1 METLTVPIPT
11 FVLTY
16 NKHDI
21 TTDLTPFKLSV
32 SYTDNLDGDESDS
45 IELSLED
52 TDGRWWDAWYPVMGD
67 QINLKIG
74 YEGQPLRDCG
84 DFEID
89 EIEIDGPPSQVR
101 IRALAASVMKDLR
114 THQGKGYEDTTLADI
129 ARAVA
134 ARHKLTLVGEIEAIP
149 IKRVTQLHE
158 EDMKFLKRL
167 AREYGYAFN
176 VRGDKL
182 TFYRLDELRAAQ
194 SILVIKIGDLSK
206 YSFRDKVKGTPKKST
221 VAYHD
226 PKTKAVVA
234 YDVGSDDQVVSKPS
248 ADSLKLNTRVESK
261 HQAHAKAKA
270 AINHANDEAT
280 TATLNL
286 WGNTKL
292 VSGINAELEGFGKFS
307 GRYQVAR
314 SKHDLSRGSGYTTEI
329 EVRRVEI
336 KSDKNS
342 KNGGNKLKVAD
353 VENGK
358 VVLK

>member
-1 METLTVPIPT
+1 METMTVPVPT
-11 FVLTY
+11 FALTY

-21 TTDLTPFKLSV
+21 TADLTPFKLSV
-32 SYTDNLDGDESDS
+32 TYTDNLDGDESDS

-67 QINLKIG
+67 QISLKIG
-74 YEGQPLRDCG
+74 YEGQPLVNCG

-101 IRALAASVMKDLR
+101 IRALASSVMKDLR
-114 THQGKGYEDTTLADI
+114 THQGKAYEDTTLAGI
-129 ARAVA
+129 AQAVA
-134 ARHKLTLVGEIEAIP
+134 DRHKLTVVGEIEPIP
-149 IKRVTQLHE
+149 ITRVTQLHE
-158 EDMKFLKRL
+158 EDLKFLKRV

-182 TFYRLDELRAAQ
+182 TFYRLDKLRAAS
-194 SILVIKIGDLSK
+194 SIQVIKVGDLSK
-206 YSFRDKVKGTPKKST
+206 YGFRDKVKGTPKKAT
-221 VAYHD
+221 VSYHD
-226 PKTKAVVA
+226 PKKKEVLA
-234 YDVGSDDQVVSKPS
+234 YDVDTNGQVVSKPS
-248 ADSLKLNTRVESK
+248 ADSLKLNTRAESPE
-261 HQAHAKAKA
+261 QAQAKAKA

-286 WGNTKL
+286 WGNPKL
-292 VSGINAELEGFGKFS
+292 VAGINVELEGFGKLS
-307 GRYQVAR
+307 GRYQVAKSR
-314 SKHDLSRGSGYTTEI
+314 HDLSRSSGYTTEI

-336 KSDKNS
+336 KADKNS
-342 KNGGNKLKVAD
+342 KTKKLKVAD

>member
-1 METLTVPIPT
+1 METLTVPVPT

-16 NKHDI
+16 NKRDI
-21 TTDLTPFKLSV
+21 TTDLTPFKFSV

-52 TDGRWWDAWYPVMGD
+52 TDGRWWKAWYPIMGD

-74 YEGQPLRDCG
+74 YEGQSLVNCG

-89 EIEIDGPPSQVR
+89 EIEIEGPPSQVR

-114 THQGKGYEDTTLADI
+114 THQGKAYEDTTLAGI
-129 ARAVA
+129 VQAVA
-134 ARHKLTLVGEIEAIP
+134 ARHKLTVVGDIEQIP
-149 IKRVTQLHE
+149 IKRVTQLYE
-158 EDMKFLKRL
+158 EDLKFLKRV

-182 TFYRLDELRAAQ
+182 IFYRLDKLRAAS
-194 SILVIKIGDLSK
+194 SIQVIKVGDLSK
-206 YSFRDKVKGTPKKST
+206 YGFRDKVKGTPKKAT

-226 PKTKAVVA
+226 PKKKVVVA
-234 YDVGSDDQVVSKPS
+234 YDVDSNGQVVSKPS
-248 ADSLKLNTRVESK
+248 GDSLKLNTRAESPE
-261 HQAHAKAKA
+261 QAKAKA

-286 WGNTKL
+286 WGNPKL
-292 VSGINAELEGFGKFS
+292 VAGINVELEGFGKLS

-314 SKHDLSRGSGYTTEI
+314 SRHDLSRGNGYTTEI

-336 KSDKNS
+336 R
-342 KNGGNKLKVAD
+342 AD

-358 VVLK
+358 AVLK

>member
-1 METLTVPIPT
+1 MSLTVPIPT

-16 NKHDI
+16 NAKDI
-21 TTDLTPFKLSV
+21 TVDLTPFKLSV

-67 QINLKIG
+67 QINLQIG
-74 YEGQPLRDCG
+74 YEGQPLVSCG

-89 EIEIDGPPSQVR
+89 EIEIEGPPSQVR

-114 THQGKGYEDTTLADI
+114 THRGKAYEDTTLAGI
-129 ARAVA
+129 AQAVA
-134 ARHKLTLVGEIEAIP
+134 ARHKLTVVGEIEPIP

-158 EDMKFLKRL
+158 EDLKFLKRV

-182 TFYRLDELRAAQ
+182 TFYRLDTLRAAA
-194 SILVIKIGDLSK
+194 SIQVIKVSDLSRF
-206 YSFRDKVKGTPKKST
+206 SIRDKVKGTPTKAT

-234 YDVGSDDQVVSKPS
+234 YDVGSDGQVIAKPS
-248 ADSLKLNTRVESK
+248 GDSLKLNTRAESTE
-261 HQAHAKAKA
+261 QAQAKARA

-280 TATLNL
+280 TGVLGL
-286 WGNTKL
+286 WGNPKL
-292 VSGINAELEGFGKFS
+292 TAGMNIELEGFGKLS
-307 GRYQVAR
+307 GRYQIAR
-314 SKHDLSRGSGYTTEI
+314 SRHDLSRGSGYTTEI

-336 KSDKNS
+336 KADKNS

>member
-1 METLTVPIPT
+1 METLTVPVPT

-16 NKHDI
+16 NKRDI
-21 TTDLTPFKLSV
+21 TADLTPFKLSV

-74 YEGQPLRDCG
+74 YEGQPLVNCG

-114 THQGKGYEDTTLADI
+114 THQGKAYEDTTLAGI
-129 ARAVA
+129 AQAVA
-134 ARHKLTLVGEIEAIP
+134 TRHKLTVVGEIEPIP
-149 IKRVTQLHE
+149 ITRVTQLHE
-158 EDMKFLKRL
+158 EDLKFLKRV

-182 TFYRLDELRAAQ
+182 TFYRLDKLRAAS
-194 SILVIKIGDLSK
+194 SIQVIKVGDLSK
-206 YSFRDKVKGTPKKST
+206 YGFRDKVKGTPKKAT

-226 PKTKAVVA
+226 PKKKAVVA
-234 YDVGSDDQVVSKPS
+234 YDVDSNGQVVSKPS
-248 ADSLKLNTRVESK
+248 GDSLKLNTRAESPE
-261 HQAHAKAKA
+261 QAQAKAKA

-286 WGNTKL
+286 WGNPKL
-292 VSGINAELEGFGKFS
+292 VAGINVELEGFGKLS
-307 GRYQVAR
+307 GRYQVAKSR
-314 SKHDLSRGSGYTTEI
+314 HDLSRGSGYTTEI

-336 KSDKNS
+336 KADKNS